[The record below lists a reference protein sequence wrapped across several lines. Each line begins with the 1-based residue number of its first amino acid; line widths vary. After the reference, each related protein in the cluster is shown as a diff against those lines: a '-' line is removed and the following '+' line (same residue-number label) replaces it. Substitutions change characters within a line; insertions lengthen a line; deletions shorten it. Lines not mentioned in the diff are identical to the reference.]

1 MMPIE
6 GSQRAMATD
15 WDWPDELDAMVAA
28 PAFHELLLENE
39 HVRVLHTRILPGQT
53 VPVHTH
59 RWRHVQYVMS
69 WGAFIRRDQHGNVL
83 YDTRSEPPPA
93 IPHVVWSQPLPPH
106 TVENVGQTEISVI
119 GVEVKTPPQ

>member
-1 MMPIE
+1 MSSE
-6 GSQRAMATD
+6 GAQTALVSE
-15 WDWPDELDAMVAA
+15 WNWPDELDAMVAA

-59 RWRHVQYVMS
+59 RWPHVQYVMS
-69 WGAFIRRDQHGNVL
+69 WGAFIRRDHHGNVL
-83 YDTRSEPPPA
+83 YDTRSEPAPTL
-93 IPHVVWSQPLPPH
+93 PHVVWSQPLPPH

-119 GVEVKTPPQ
+119 GIEVKKSPA